1 LSAGAHPIDDAGCK
15 KIYSDKFDQQVNKI
29 EPKSIDKRQ
38 RNNGQNG
45 QEKTAADGVISI
57 VVSPRNQPG
66 EKKHTDI

>member
-1 LSAGAHPIDDAGCK
+1 VSTAAHPIDNAGCK
-15 KIYSDKFDQQVNKI
+15 KIYSDEFNQQVYKI

-45 QEKTAADGVISI
+45 HEKTAADGIKRI